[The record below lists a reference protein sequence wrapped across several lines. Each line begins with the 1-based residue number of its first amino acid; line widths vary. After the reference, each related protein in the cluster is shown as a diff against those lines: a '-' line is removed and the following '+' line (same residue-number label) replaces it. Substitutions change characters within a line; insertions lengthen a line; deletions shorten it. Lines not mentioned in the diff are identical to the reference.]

1 MLYLYGAFLPPED
14 AFHMHQAAHIGAGDV
29 FGGVFEVIGHPVL
42 SHLDRDRFFGHAK
55 GAAET
60 AAFVLAVEV
69 DDLDIPDHVEELH
82 GFREGRRHEFAHLGQ
97 VEPPLAM
104 TTLVESDPMGEASV
118 EAVNPEDVGKKFDE
132 FEYLIVKADV
142 FFYMKYAA
150 TRGGDDIIKFGKILY
165 KEGIAVAGEMLE
177 AGIGHGLAA
186 AGLIGGIDYCTAEL
200 FQ

>member
-1 MLYLYGAFLPPED
+1 
-14 AFHMHQAAHIGAGDV
+14 
-29 FGGVFEVIGHPVL
+29 
-42 SHLDRDRFFGHAK
+42 
-55 GAAET
+55 
-60 AAFVLAVEV
+60 
-69 DDLDIPDHVEELH
+69 
-82 GFREGRRHEFAHLGQ
+82 